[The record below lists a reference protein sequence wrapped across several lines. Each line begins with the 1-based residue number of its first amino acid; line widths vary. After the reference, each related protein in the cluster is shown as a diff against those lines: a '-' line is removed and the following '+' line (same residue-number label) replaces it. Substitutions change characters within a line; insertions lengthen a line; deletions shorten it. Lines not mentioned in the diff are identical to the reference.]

1 MNHLYHFFYPTAR
14 QRITADHEALNFSEF
29 SSIKNTFKDLKH
41 EMNVSLYDTLCTFRD
56 DHEQRRFNVRPDFD
70 FDLINRN
77 YYFDLCNK
85 LKDLLLDY
93 NEEFV
98 LLFHRFTFFN
108 IFNEQQRRDLE
119 HTVVHGNDFV
129 LYALF
134 IIERTNDAPDDLK
147 DIFYIFERNVKEFFF
162 DIVSFKDY
170 FKNLTVEDLGIPTT
184 RYY

>member
-1 MNHLYHFFYPTAR
+1 M
-14 QRITADHEALNFSEF
+14 
-29 SSIKNTFKDLKH
+29 
-41 EMNVSLYDTLCTFRD
+41 YDTLCIFRN

-70 FDLINRN
+70 FNLINRN

-108 IFNEQQRRDLE
+108 IFNEQQRRDLK
-119 HTVVHGNDFV
+119 HTVIHGNDFV

-134 IIERTNDAPDDLK
+134 VLEKTPTQVPDDLK
-147 DIFYIFERNVKEFFF
+147 DIFYIFEKNVKDFFF

-170 FKNLTVEDLGIPTT
+170 LKNLQVHDLHIPTML
-184 RYY
+184 YY